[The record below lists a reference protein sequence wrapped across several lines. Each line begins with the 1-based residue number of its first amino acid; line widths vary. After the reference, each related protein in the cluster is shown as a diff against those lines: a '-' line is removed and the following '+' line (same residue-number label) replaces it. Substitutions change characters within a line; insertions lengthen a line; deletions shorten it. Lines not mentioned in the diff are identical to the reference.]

1 MRKLLIILI
10 VTFLYSDIAY
20 AALFYDGESILDI
33 FNFDSQFWSD
43 FGKEGVLRYYFLLLL
58 LIVFFWFVDGL
69 SFLEELFFKKKSL
82 KIHQKRKKE
91 KINSKPSIHLIII
104 NFI

>member
-1 MRKLLIILI
+1 MRKLLTVLI

-20 AALFYDGESILDI
+20 AALFYEGESILDI

-69 SFLEELFFKKKSL
+69 SFLEEFFFKRNKS
-82 KIHQKRKKE
+82 KNPPKKRKK
-91 KINSKPSIHLIII
+91 ISSKKK
-104 NFI
+104 NKD

>member
-1 MRKLLIILI
+1 MRKLLTILI

-43 FGKEGVLRYYFLLLL
+43 FGKEGVLRYYFLLFL
-58 LIVFFWFVDGL
+58 LIIFFWFVDGL
-69 SFLEELFFKKKSL
+69 SFLEKLFFKKDKS
-82 KIHQKRKKE
+82 KNPSKKKKRKNK
-91 KINSKPSIHLIII
+91 L
-104 NFI
+104 